1 MSAYLQDGK
10 SIGEAAFVA
19 RALDPHASCVVE
31 ACAGSGKTWLLVG
44 RIVRLLLA
52 GAVPSEILAITFTR
66 KAAQEMRMRL
76 AADLQEMAFAPAA
89 RVEELLCQRGI
100 DAAKARALVPSAR
113 ALYER
118 VLAAEIGPTIDTFHG
133 WFLRLLKCAPLDAG
147 VPFAPSM
154 LEHTDRLRS
163 DAWQLFSRRM
173 SEPHYAG
180 VRAAYLEMVARL
192 GAKNTN
198 DTLDDLLQRRADWWS
213 FTAAAAESPVQRAVR
228 PMREALIN
236 AEFDPDVMPATGLRG
251 PRFMNAIRAFLPLL
265 CALPT
270 TAQTVTGPC
279 ARLEAGVEALE
290 HDVQSAFA
298 LFRDGLYTL
307 DGKLRRD
314 LQPDRACR
322 KLLQTATDRYCL
334 AWEALIAE
342 FSRISQAQDE
352 FDAIRL
358 NEVALTAGQALIGV
372 YEELKARQQQLDF
385 TDLEWHAWRL
395 LGDEDH
401 AAYVQSRLDARYR
414 HVLIDEFQD
423 TNPVQWQV
431 LERWFAAYGGEGD
444 RPTVFIVGDPKQSIY
459 AFRRAEPRLFEAAM
473 ALLARDFGA
482 VHLRTN
488 VTRRNAKAIVRVLD
502 AVFTLHNPLYQPQS
516 TTSNVEG
523 SVVLLPLVAASERP
537 EKPDA
542 GDITMRDVLV
552 YERPDAESDA
562 RLREGHVL
570 ADAIK
575 RLVAATT
582 ASDKGEPRRAR
593 WSDVLILVR
602 RRTWLDSLERALRE
616 AGVPFVSDRMGGL
629 LGTLEADDLIATLEF
644 LAAPYADVKLAHA
657 LRSPLFGISDAD
669 LATLAPPVVRAGTP
683 LAETPPEHEDQATPP
698 PPTGGSTWWKR
709 LRALETPSAEL
720 ERARTLLQSWMK
732 LAGVLPVHD
741 LLDRIFFEGDIRR
754 RFAAAA
760 PLSMHPQVQ
769 ANLDRVLE
777 LALAVDSGRYP
788 SLPRFLDEVA
798 ALRRARDQEA
808 PGEGQAAQGDAVR
821 VSTIHGAKG
830 LESEIVVLADAH
842 IYWEPERGFRT
853 LVGWPPQAP
862 FPDHVSVL
870 GRSAASG
877 EARRNWLDVEEQRG
891 AQEYWNLL
899 YVAAT
904 RARQVLLVSG
914 VLPLRRDDRYDATW
928 YRRFEG
934 IQGLA
939 VLPPAVADPPSE
951 AATRVIRDFL
961 PSQCATGA
969 TRVVLKDDPVR
980 LGRAWHALLE
990 RAVTLEHVE
999 RIDRTLLARR
1009 FGLDASQVGSVFD
1022 AARVVLAAPH
1032 LARFFAGGDAEL
1044 ELIDA
1049 SGEVLRID
1057 RLVDVDGAWWVID
1070 FKWRVTPAE
1079 RATYTRQVD
1088 RYCKIVQSIH
1098 PGKPVRGVLIAAN
1111 GELIEVG

>member
-1 MSAYLQDGK
+1 MSAYLEDGR
-10 SIGEAAFVA
+10 SISEQAFVA
-19 RALDPHASCVVE
+19 RALNPHASCVVE

-52 GAVPSEILAITFTR
+52 GAAPSEILAITFTR
-66 KAAQEMRMRL
+66 KAAQEMRVRL
-76 AADLQEMAFAPAA
+76 AADLQEMAFAPVA
-89 RVEELLCQRGI
+89 RVEALLCQRGI
-100 DAAKARALVPSAR
+100 DTTQARALVPVAR

-173 SEPHYAG
+173 SEPGSEG
-180 VRAAYLEMVARL
+180 VRAAYLDTVARL

-198 DTLDDLLQRRADWWS
+198 DVLDDLLQRRADWWS
-213 FTAAAAESPVQRAVR
+213 FTAASAEPPVQRAVR
-228 PMREALIN
+228 PMREALTG
-236 AEFDPDVMPATGLRG
+236 AEFDPAVMPATSLRG
-251 PRFMNAIRAFLPLL
+251 ARFMNAIHAFLPLL
-265 CALPT
+265 RALPT
-270 TAQTVTGPC
+270 TASTVTNSC
-279 ARLEAGVEALE
+279 ARLEAGLEALE
-290 HDVQSAFA
+290 QDVQTAFA

-307 DGKLRRD
+307 EGKLRRD

-322 KLLQTATDRYCL
+322 KLLPSATDRYCS

-342 FSRISQAQDE
+342 FSRISRAQDE

-431 LERWFAAYGGEGD
+431 LERWLAAYGGEGD

-459 AFRRAEPRLFEAAM
+459 AFRRAEPRLFEAAIT
-473 ALLARDFGA
+473 LLARDFGA
-482 VHLRTN
+482 AHLRTN

-502 AVFTLHNPLYQPQS
+502 SVFTLRNPLYQPQS

-523 SVVLLPLVAASERP
+523 SVVLLPLVAGSERP
-537 EKPDA
+537 EKPGA

-552 YERPDAESDA
+552 DERPDAESDA

-575 RLVAATT
+575 RLVVATT
-582 ASDKGEPRRAR
+582 VSEKGASRAAR
-593 WSDVLILVR
+593 WSDVLVLVR

-657 LRSPLFGISDAD
+657 LRSPVFGISDAD
-669 LATLAPPVVRAGTP
+669 LATLAPPIVQTP
-683 LAETPPEHEDQATPP
+683 TPPEHEDETTPP

-720 ERARTLLQSWMK
+720 ERARTLLQSWVK

-741 LLDRIFFEGDIRR
+741 LLDRIFFEGDVRR

-842 IYWEPERGFRT
+842 IYWENERGFRT

-870 GRSAASG
+870 GRSAAAG
-877 EARRNWLDVEEQRG
+877 EARRRWLDVEEERG

-914 VLPLRRDDRYDATW
+914 VLPQKRDERYDATW

-934 IQGLA
+934 IEGL
-939 VLPPAVADPPSE
+939 VTLPPAVADPPSE
-951 AATRVIRDFL
+951 PDARVIRDFL
-961 PSQCATGA
+961 PPPCATGV
-969 TRVVLKDDPVR
+969 TRVVLTDDPVR

-990 RAVTLEHVE
+990 RAMTLEHVE
-999 RIDRTLLARR
+999 RIDRAMIARR
-1009 FGLDASQVGSVFD
+1009 FALDSSQVASVFD

-1044 ELIDA
+1044 EVIDA
-1049 SGEVLRID
+1049 SGELLRID
-1057 RLVDVDGAWWVID
+1057 RLVEVDGAWCVID

-1079 RATYTRQVD
+1079 RAAYTRQVD

-1098 PGKPVRGVLIAAN
+1098 PGKSVRGVLIAAN